1 MANLIKDEFNIYSN
15 TKHGFENFHNQI
27 INMPR
32 PSFSEVPEIIKLMKS
47 LASYIMLIDENVLKN
62 EIKIKDIYRNIFI
75 NYKKGIIPSQ
85 YRNKQFESRYLDR
98 SETFEYLY
106 GDEGRCGR
114 MMRHYFEFFT
124 FFEYFKIGRNRNYRV
139 IDISA
144 IQELIYSNEQLLID
158 VLRNRLLNL
167 NIKNNPHIEMM
178 QSIKIDE
185 NADYRPARSILRY
198 CKAFSDR
205 RVTDF
210 ELAILLGRVD
220 NLQDENKILERA
232 VNIGQL
238 FHTSD
243 RDEQKRFF
251 FQQMGWKNSA
261 GLQFDY
267 VASQEPYF
275 KFKVFLLIMES
286 LDLIKYDWIGTN
298 CTNTIVLTQT
308 AKDLIIDDLPIE
320 IVDLQNLLCRID
332 NDEEDLSSLSDAII
346 KSRTAAIDNAIKN
359 NGTLVETLNKWNIRH
374 PVIRNNKRIRSKLI
388 MEVAK
393 IMADYKDET
402 GGQTFTGS
410 SGLGYVE
417 AHHIIEF
424 STVNGP
430 DITDN
435 LICLNPQNH
444 DLIHHASQK
453 EVMSFYNKCKKIN
466 KISFERFKNIA
477 VTYQCLT
484 KEHVKFLVNKGII
497 SNFDASQLDELIDE
511 YGINA
516 DFLNS
521 INSYQALDE

>member
-1 MANLIKDEFNIYSN
+1 MPNLIKDEFKIYYG
-15 TKHGFENFHNQI
+15 TKNGFENFHNQI

-47 LASYIMLIDENVLKN
+47 LASYIMLIDANVLKN
-62 EIKIKDIYRNIFI
+62 EIKIKDIYYNIFI

-85 YRNKQFESRYLDR
+85 YRNIQFESRYLDR
-98 SETFEYLY
+98 KESFEYLY
-106 GDEGRCGR
+106 GDEGKCGR

-124 FFEYFKIGRNRNYRV
+124 FFEYFKIGKNRNYRI

-144 IQELIYSNEQLLID
+144 MQELICSNEQYLVD

-178 QSIKIDE
+178 QSIKINE

-198 CKAFSDR
+198 CKAFSER

-220 NLQDENKILERA
+220 DTQEENKILERA
-232 VNIGQL
+232 VTIGKL

-243 RDEQKRFF
+243 RDEQRRFF

-261 GLQFDY
+261 GLQFNY
-267 VASQEPYF
+267 AASQEPYF

-286 LDLIKYDWIGTN
+286 LDLIKYDWVGTN
-298 CTNTIVLTQT
+298 CTNTVVLTKT
-308 AKDLIIDDLPIE
+308 ARDLITDDLPIE
-320 IVDLQNLLCRID
+320 IVDLQNLLYRID
-332 NDEEDLSSLSDAII
+332 NDEEDLGNLSNAII
-346 KSRTAAIDNAIKN
+346 KSRSAAIDNAIKN
-359 NGTLVETLNKWNIRH
+359 NGTLVVALNKWNIRH
-374 PVIRNNKRIRSKLI
+374 PIIRNNKRVRSRLI
-388 MEVAK
+388 MEVSK
-393 IMADYKDET
+393 IMANYQDET
-402 GGQTFTGS
+402 GGQTFTS
-410 SGLGYVE
+410 SNGVGYVE

-435 LICLNPQNH
+435 LICLNSQNH
-444 DLIHHASQK
+444 DLIHHASQN
-453 EVMSFYNKCKKIN
+453 EVRTFYNKCRVIKKFN
-466 KISFERFKNIA
+466 FDRFKNIV

-484 KEHVKFLVNKGII
+484 KEHVSFLVNKGII
-497 SNFDASQLDELIDE
+497 SDFDAFQLNELIDE
-511 YGINA
+511 YGVN
-516 DFLNS
+516 DFFLNS
-521 INSYQALDE
+521 IKSYQATGE